1 MLASAFQ
8 SMATD
13 RFVDPSLSAGNGT
26 TLFTTSASAVAASV
40 NGDRVL
46 ILPGT
51 YNEPALTIDK
61 SLTIMGQIE
70 ASIVNFNANITIAG
84 FAGMKLQLLGFNL
97 GIYSITGNAVTSGV
111 VTNRA
116 VVNII
121 KCSMAS
127 LGLDQNYYELN
138 SISNK
143 LTGNLVI
150 RYGNVVLS
158 NIANIYIN
166 DEPGANLAG
175 KILIANDTVTGR
187 VNFTNDD
194 YNLCLYN
201 NLLTNLYIWQWNNS
215 TSTTNKILNN
225 DFVSGAYIFI
235 PYSGV
240 PAYNFDFS
248 NNQFLGS
255 VTYYAGGDFNVSP
268 GNCVGQSSNYP
279 YYDYGTNAEAC
290 NPWSQTGSSFPNPS
304 VTGFFKWTYNGI
316 DLPCA
321 IPSAAQ
327 PLVLTKVT
335 GATGTTN
342 TGNPAH
348 EYYDIDLTVNDRGR
362 TGGTYSI
369 SNFNPTI
376 NPSNGKALIF
386 DLDIPSDLFPGQSVN
401 VKAKGYQK
409 N

>member
-1 MLASAFQ
+1 MKKVLFLFLVMASALQ
-8 SMATD
+8 SMAID
-13 RFVDPSLSAGNGT
+13 RFVDPSLSSGNGT
-26 TLFTTSASAVAASV
+26 TLFTTIASAVAASV

-46 ILPGT
+46 IVPGT

-61 SLTIMGQIE
+61 SLTIMGQTD

-121 KCSMAS
+121 KCTMANLS
-127 LGLDQNYYELN
+127 LDQNYYELN
-138 SISNK
+138 SVSNK
-143 LTGNLVI
+143 MTGQLTM

-158 NIANIYIN
+158 NMVNLYVN
-166 DEPGANLAG
+166 DEPGANLSG

-187 VNFTNDD
+187 LDLLHDD
-194 YNLCLYN
+194 YNLCIFN
-201 NLLTNLYIWQWNNS
+201 NLLTNLYIYSWNNS
-215 TSTTNKILNN
+215 TLSTNKILNN
-225 DFVSGAYIFI
+225 DFVSGSFI
-235 PYSGV
+235 HLSYFGV

-248 NNQFLGS
+248 NNQFLG
-255 VTYYAGGDFNVSP
+255 TANFGYNGGGC
-268 GNCVGQSSNYP
+268 GNGNY
-279 YYDYGTNAEAC
+279 
-290 NPWSQTGSSFPNPS
+290 GSRNDCGLTPSTTRADFPNPAF
-304 VTGFFKWTYNGI
+304 TGFFKWTYNGI

-321 IPSAAQ
+321 TPTASQ

-335 GATGTTN
+335 GAAGTTN

-348 EYYDIDLTVNDRGR
+348 DYYDIDLTVNDRGR
-362 TGGTYSI
+362 TGGAYSI
-369 SNFNPTI
+369 SNFNPSI
-376 NPSNGKALIF
+376 NPSNGKAFIF

>member
-1 MLASAFQ
+1 MLAASFQ
-8 SMATD
+8 SMAID

-26 TLFTTSASAVAASV
+26 TLFTTIASAVAASV

-46 ILPGT
+46 IVPGT

-61 SLTIMGQIE
+61 SLTIMGQTE

-97 GIYSITGNAVTSGV
+97 GIYSISGNVVTSGV

-121 KCSMAS
+121 KCTISNVTF
-127 LGLDQNYYELN
+127 DQNYYELN
-138 SISNK
+138 SVSNRVA
-143 LTGNLVI
+143 GNI
-150 RYGNVVLS
+150 AMRYGNVVLS
-158 NIANIYIN
+158 NIANLYVN

-175 KILIANDTVTGR
+175 KILIANDTITGR
-187 VNFTNDD
+187 VNFTHDD
-194 YNLCLYN
+194 YNLNLYN

-215 TSTTNKILNN
+215 TSITNKILNN
-225 DFVSGAYIFI
+225 DFVSGCAIFI
-235 PYSGV
+235 AYNGV
-240 PAYNFDFS
+240 PSYNFDFS

-255 VTYYAGGDFNVSP
+255 ANFGYNNNCCNGNNGQAYATNNESSLGFTFNRA
-268 GNCVGQSSNYP
+268 
-279 YYDYGTNAEAC
+279 D
-290 NPWSQTGSSFPNPS
+290 FPNPGN
-304 VTGFFKWTYNGI
+304 TGFFKWTYNGI
-316 DLPCA
+316 DLPCT
-321 IPSAAQ
+321 IPAASQ

-362 TGGTYSI
+362 TGGTFSI
-369 SNFNPTI
+369 SNFNPSI
-376 NPSNGKALIF
+376 NPSNGKAFIF

>member
-1 MLASAFQ
+1 
-8 SMATD
+8 
-13 RFVDPSLSAGNGT
+13 
-26 TLFTTSASAVAASV
+26 
-40 NGDRVL
+40 
-46 ILPGT
+46 
-51 YNEPALTIDK
+51 
-61 SLTIMGQIE
+61 MGQTE

-97 GIYSITGNAVTSGV
+97 GIYSITGNAITSGLA
-111 VTNRA
+111 TNRA

-121 KCSMAS
+121 KCTMAN
-127 LGLDQNYYELN
+127 LTIDQIYYELN
-138 SISNK
+138 SVSNK
-143 LTGNLVI
+143 LTGSLTM

-158 NIANIYIN
+158 NMVNLYIN
-166 DEPGANLAG
+166 DEPTLNLTIG
-175 KILIANDTVTGR
+175 KILISNDTITGR
-187 VNFTNDD
+187 FQYTQDD
-194 YNLCLYN
+194 YPVSLMN
-201 NLLTNLYIWQWNNS
+201 NLLNSIYFTAWN
-215 TSTTNKILNN
+215 TSLSNTNKILNN
-225 DFVSGAYIFI
+225 DFINGCYIYIAYNIASG
-235 PYSGV
+235 GN
-240 PAYNFDFS
+240 YNFDFS
-248 NNQFLGS
+248 NNQFLGT
-255 VTYYAGGDFNVSP
+255 TYFLNSGCCYTWTVSP
-268 GNCVGQSSNYP
+268 PDGA
-279 YYDYGTNAEAC
+279 YGST
-290 NPWSQTGSSFPNPS
+290 TGSIFPNCNA
-304 VTGFFKWTYNGI
+304 TGFFKWTYNGI

-321 IPSAAQ
+321 IPTAGQ

-376 NPSNGKALIF
+376 NPSNGKAFIF

>member
-1 MLASAFQ
+1 MKKFLFLSLMLASAFQ

-26 TLFTTSASAVAASV
+26 TLFTTIASAVAASV

-46 ILPGT
+46 IVPGT

-61 SLTIMGQIE
+61 SLTIMGQTD
-70 ASIVNFNANITIAG
+70 ASIVNFNANINIAG

-97 GIYSITGNAVTSGV
+97 GIYSITSNAVTSGV

-127 LGLDQNYYELN
+127 LGTDQNYYELN
-138 SISNK
+138 FVSSR

-150 RYGNVVLS
+150 RYGNVILS
-158 NIANIYIN
+158 NIANLYVN

-175 KILIANDTVTGR
+175 KILIANDTITGR
-187 VNFTNDD
+187 VNFTHDD

-215 TSTTNKILNN
+215 TTTTNKILNN
-225 DFVSGAYIFI
+225 DFVSGCFLFI
-235 PYSGV
+235 PQTNV

-248 NNQFLGS
+248 NNQFLGTVS
-255 VTYYAGGDFNVSP
+255 FYVANGGCCNGNVQAYA
-268 GNCVGQSSNYP
+268 SNNENQMT
-279 YYDYGTNAEAC
+279 GST
-290 NPWSQTGSSFPNPS
+290 TGSSFPNPG

-316 DLPCA
+316 DLPCT
-321 IPSAAQ
+321 IPSAGN

-335 GATGTTN
+335 GTTGTTN

-348 EYYDIDLTVNDRGR
+348 DYYDIDLTVNDRGR

-369 SNFNPTI
+369 SNFNPSI
-376 NPSNGKALIF
+376 NPSNGKAFIF